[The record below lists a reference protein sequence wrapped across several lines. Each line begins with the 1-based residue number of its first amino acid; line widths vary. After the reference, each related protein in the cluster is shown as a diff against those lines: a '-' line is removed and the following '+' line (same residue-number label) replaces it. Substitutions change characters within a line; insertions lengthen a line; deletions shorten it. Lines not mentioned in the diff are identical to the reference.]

1 MPVEGINGILN
12 VESAALHAPQVGV
25 ANTNPQHILS
35 VGSNLYVSGDSPDVL
50 TVDGNVVCEGVKV
63 GLIEII
69 PSYDLEAVANVGN
82 STSNTIRF
90 TNPDTGIVT
99 TGNVSVGKDLNVTG
113 NLNVLGTTTTIDTEN
128 LRVKDP
134 IIELG
139 KDNDGS
145 LVDLGL
151 VMTRP
156 SGSSNVAVIFDEDT
170 DTLEIGYTQSNASD
184 TDIAMRTAAIE
195 PLSVNVNGNLSV
207 TSNVEVGT
215 ANLFVDTTTG
225 NVGIGKTDP
234 GSALDVVG
242 DVDIVG
248 TVTTTNLIRGVVE
261 EAVRWNSQN
270 ETVFP
275 QSAST
280 RYYKIATLGTTG
292 GGANGGK
299 LRISGTIGG
308 FGEDET
314 TLIDGFVASRQSI
327 RFGGTLT
334 GYGSDNPSDVD
345 FVVYEESDGTFA
357 VWLKVIRY
365 FVFDFTIMGAQVS
378 NNTRTLAVL
387 PCPTSDT
394 SVTTPTGT
402 LQGSVVDSCSVV
414 FTDDGNVGIGT
425 TNPIGVNGERC
436 LEGSSSTGFEYIAT
450 RDDTTGEIDDFVG
463 AYLFKNADT
472 DGNEPHYAGMS
483 AKMTGTNGP
492 MDLRFH
498 TNRDQYES
506 DAVPAMTIN
515 QLGNVGIGT
524 SSPLNTLHLSSSNT
538 SLDASGS
545 ATFDQYSL
553 IIHNTRGSG
562 SNGSELGLCFNH
574 YDSSYPS
581 STRTPGAAITHER
594 TTSWSKGKLHFK
606 TKSANTESGSCD
618 TRMTIDESGNV
629 GIGTTDPGAI
639 LSVSGSENTDS
650 TIAMSVDKWK
660 TKTWYGGAPDNST
673 LNIII
678 FDRSGRGSGNG
689 GEIAGEVT
697 VIVHRDGLNQQRAY
711 AKYHV
716 NYTHW
721 YGTTWYGTNNELHNY
736 NLADV
741 TNISIQSS
749 NSNGTIYVSIEAP
762 NISSPGQYYIKFE
775 GPIYKP

>member
-12 VESAALHAPQVGV
+12 VESAALHAPQVGI

-35 VGSNLYVSGDSPDVL
+35 VGSNLYVSGDSSDVL

-82 STSNTIRF
+82 STSNTIQF

-99 TGNVSVGKDLNVTG
+99 TGNVSVGKTLTVTG

-156 SGSSNVAVIFDEDT
+156 SGSSNVAVIFDEFT

-425 TNPIGVNGERC
+425 NTPNSLLTFNRTYPTPANGSQPAADDIQGITFRSNLSSFAGSPAPAWDSSVNVDVAKIWFQPKSYQGISGSAGAHGLLC
-436 LEGSSSTGFEYIAT
+436 LGTGYFGSQSST
-450 RDDTTGEIDDFVG
+450 
-463 AYLFKNADT
+463 AD
-472 DGNEPHYAGMS
+472 M
-483 AKMTGTNGP
+483 
-492 MDLRFH
+492 
-498 TNRDQYES
+498 
-506 DAVPAMTIN
+506 VIN
-515 QLGNVGIGT
+515 TEGKVGIGT
-524 SSPLNTLHLSSSNT
+524 NNPLYKLQVTGTGCLSGIWANPANEADSRHWITSAQHDITPTEFTNSTADGRLNIQDKASVFIRFILGTPNT
-538 SLDASGS
+538 SENLKGAI
-545 ATFDQYSL
+545 TQ
-553 IIHNTRGSG
+553 SG
-562 SNGSELGLCFNH
+562 SNTLYTATSDYRLKTNIKPFTNGLEIINSLKPVYYTFNVEPYDDCSGFIAHELQEIIPQCV
-574 YDSSYPS
+574 
-581 STRTPGAAITHER
+581 A
-594 TTSWSKGKLHFK
+594 GKK
-606 TKSANTESGSCD
+606 
-618 TRMTIDESGNV
+618 DEVDKHGNM
-629 GIGTTDPGAI
+629 IPQ
-639 LSVSGSENTDS
+639 
-650 TIAMSVDKWK
+650 SVDKSYIVTHLVSALQQVHKELQTEK
-660 TKTWYGGAPDNST
+660 TRNDT
-673 LNIII
+673 LETQLT
-678 FDRSGRGSGNG
+678 S
-689 GEIAGEVT
+689 V
-697 VIVHRDGLNQQRAY
+697 
-711 AKYHV
+711 
-716 NYTHW
+716 
-721 YGTTWYGTNNELHNY
+721 
-736 NLADV
+736 LARLDALE
-741 TNISIQSS
+741 S
-749 NSNGTIYVSIEAP
+749 A
-762 NISSPGQYYIKFE
+762 
-775 GPIYKP
+775 